1 MSTSAATAAAADA
14 SVTASRAR
22 TGGPKDGHNLLE
34 HLVGWT
40 LVVVLAML
48 FTQTG
53 LM

>member
-1 MSTSAATAAAADA
+1 MSTSAVTAAAADA
-14 SVTASRAR
+14 SVTVSRAR
-22 TGGPKDGHNLLE
+22 TGGPKDGNNPLE
-34 HLVGWT
+34 HVAGWA

>member
-1 MSTSAATAAAADA
+1 MSTSAAAADA
-14 SVTASRAR
+14 PATASRTR
-22 TGGPKDGHNLLE
+22 TGGPKDGPDLLE

-40 LVVVLAML
+40 LVIVLAML

>member
-14 SVTASRAR
+14 PATASRAR
-22 TGGPKDGHNLLE
+22 TGGPKDDRNLLE